1 MSNKQLCDQV
11 TIVTGASRG
20 IGKAIA
26 TGFAKEGAK
35 VVCAAR
41 TQAELNG
48 TVAEITDEE
57 GTAIA
62 VRCDATNRQNVANLM
77 EATRNAYDGL
87 DILVLNAGGS
97 LDVTLPV
104 EYADPDQWT
113 AVVELNLYSA
123 FYCAQAAIPL
133 LKKSKAGKIITVG
146 SGMGHRPTGRISA
159 YSVGKA
165 ALRMFTQALS
175 LELAEYDIAVNELVP
190 GPVQTRPREVERIEA
205 GIFQEGAFK
214 HEWHKQPEDVVPMA
228 LFLAT
233 QPRYGP
239 TGQTFA
245 INRRLL

>member
-1 MSNKQLCDQV
+1 MSTKQLSDQV
-11 TIVTGASRG
+11 TIVTGAGRG
-20 IGKAIA
+20 IGRAIA
-26 TGFAKEGAK
+26 IGFAKEGAK

-41 TQAELNG
+41 TQEEIDN
-48 TVAEITDEE
+48 TVTEISAA
-57 GTAIA
+57 GGNALA
-62 VRCDATNRQNVANLM
+62 VNCDATKRE
-77 EATRNAYDGL
+77 EAGELIQATEEAYGAL

-97 LDVTLPV
+97 MDVTLPV
-104 EYADPDQWT
+104 EHADPDQWT

-133 LKKSKAGKIITVG
+133 LKNSEAGKIITVG

-165 ALRMFTQALS
+165 ALWMFTKALS
-175 LELAEYDIAVNELVP
+175 VELAEYDIAVNELVP
-190 GPVQTRPREVERIEA
+190 GPVNTHPREVDGIEA
-205 GIFQEGAFK
+205 GIFQKGAFK
-214 HEWHKQPEDVVPMA
+214 HEWHKEPEDVVPMA

-233 QPRYGP
+233 QSRYGP